1 LAQLKSKITSAAYP
15 QQERLMQELKVR
27 LSRRDKIQEWSVEIN
42 NEFYG
47 MVAQE
52 EVPKFLMQMAIDTQ
66 VPFLDKLTRRL
77 Q

>member
-1 LAQLKSKITSAAYP
+1 MSSAAYP
-15 QQERLMQELKVR
+15 LQERLMQELKVR
-27 LSRRDKIQEWSVEIN
+27 LSRRDKIRGWSVEIN

-66 VPFLDKLTRRL
+66 VPFVEKLTQRL

>member
-1 LAQLKSKITSAAYP
+1 LAQLKSKVTSAAYP
-15 QQERLMQELKVR
+15 PQERLMQELKVR
-27 LSRRDKIQEWSVEIN
+27 LSRRDKIQEWYVEIN

-47 MVAQE
+47 RLAQE

-66 VPFLDKLTRRL
+66 VPVHDKLTLRL

>member
-1 LAQLKSKITSAAYP
+1 
-15 QQERLMQELKVR
+15 MQELKIR
-27 LSRRDKIQEWSVEIN
+27 LSRRGDTRGWSVEIN

-47 MVAQE
+47 MLTQE

-66 VPFLDKLTRRL
+66 VPFVEKLTKRL

>member
-1 LAQLKSKITSAAYP
+1 
-15 QQERLMQELKVR
+15 MQELKVR

-42 NEFYG
+42 NEFHG

-52 EVPKFLMQMAIDTQ
+52 EVPKFLMQIAIDTQ